1 MDKNSVA
8 KCPFCRTPAPAPNSE
23 EIMER
28 MKKRMEVDDA
38 QAINEVGSCYAEGM
52 RGFSQDRDKG
62 LELWHRAA
70 ELGYAASYSNIG
82 VAYFNGAGVGR
93 DEKKAMHY
101 FELAAI
107 GGDVVARYNLGWYHT
122 RGLQYGWHESSAA
135 TLNIERAL
143 KHYMIA
149 VRSGDNNSLK
159 MIQQLYTTGRA
170 SKDDYAKALKA
181 YQAYLSEVKSDDR
194 DKAAAFDHEYKYYE

>member
-107 GGDVVARYNLGWYHT
+107 GGDVVARYNLGNAEG
-122 RGLQYGWHESSAA
+122 RAG
-135 TLNIERAL
+135 NIDKAL
-143 KHYMIA
+143 KHFMIA
-149 VRSGDNNSLK
+149 VGSGYNESLN
-159 MIQQLYTTGRA
+159 MIQQMYKGGNAT
-170 SKDDYAKALKA
+170 KDDYAKALLA
-181 YQAYLSEVKSDDR
+181 Y
-194 DKAAAFDHEYKYYE
+194 